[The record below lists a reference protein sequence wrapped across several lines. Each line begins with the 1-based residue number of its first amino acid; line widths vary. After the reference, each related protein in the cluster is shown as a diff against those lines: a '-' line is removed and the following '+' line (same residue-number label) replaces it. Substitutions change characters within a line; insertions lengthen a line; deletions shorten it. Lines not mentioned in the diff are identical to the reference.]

1 MPTGGA
7 ASEPNATLCACA
19 MHAQAEAAAAAAAA
33 AAANRVGWRRRDR
46 MLTRKGLGSLA
57 HGSGGLCGSV
67 GGLQIAA
74 ECKPDRCAGEVPTKG
89 RCKPVPSAKE
99 VPRLRLDETGATATS
114 DRNGHLAEALAA
126 ASVLMP
132 AAKRRHRAFSAQ
144 PQHCGWMQVPSK
156 RIKGPV
162 RLRASAAG
170 CRRCVCSAIERWMA
184 A

>member
-1 MPTGGA
+1 MA
-7 ASEPNATLCACA
+7 DC
-19 MHAQAEAAAAAAAA
+19 AAAWEGVLEFSWQA
-33 AAANRVGWRRRDR
+33 
-46 MLTRKGLGSLA
+46 GLAYGR
-57 HGSGGLCGSV
+57 GGLCGSV

-132 AAKRRHRAFSAQ
+132 AAKRRHRVFSAQ